1 MPYVERRDE
10 PTIYY
15 EFDDFT
21 DPWRKAP
28 VLLLQHGFAR
38 SSRFWFSW
46 VPYLSRFYRIV
57 RPDLRGLGRS
67 SAHFDFPSAINLR
80 AYLSDINAIIDHLG
94 VESVHYC
101 GESLGGILGIAFAA
115 EFPKRVRTLSLV
127 AAPVYI
133 SERANKN
140 ATYGHSSRI
149 EAFRKMGSRGWA
161 EASNVG
167 RRFPP
172 DGDPG
177 MANWVVDEMGK
188 ADVDLLIAGQRFVL
202 DFTAEP
208 YLHRIA
214 APVLGIYPS
223 SGPIAGNEQLDLM
236 KSKIP
241 NIKILH
247 LPSRY
252 HMIQMLHPAACAKEV
267 LHFVARHDG
276 VACHE

>member
-1 MPYVERRDE
+1 MPYVERPDE
-10 PTIYY
+10 PRIYY
-15 EFDDFT
+15 ELDDFT
-21 DPWRKAP
+21 DPWKKAP

-38 SSRFWFSW
+38 NSRFWFSW
-46 VPYLSRFYRIV
+46 VPYLSRFYRVV

-67 SAHFDFPSAINLR
+67 SAQFDFARGVNLE
-80 AYLSDINAIIDHLG
+80 AYLRDVNAIIDHLG
-94 VESVHYC
+94 VESIHYC
-101 GESLGGILGIAFAA
+101 GESLGGIIGMAFAA
-115 EFPKRVRTLSLV
+115 SFPQRVRTLSLL
-127 AAPVYI
+127 AAPLYI
-133 SERANKN
+133 SESANKN
-140 ATYGHSSRI
+140 ATYGYSSRI

-188 ADVDLLIAGQRFVL
+188 GDVELLIAGQEFVL
-202 DFTAEP
+202 ACSVEP
-208 YLHRIA
+208 YLHQIK

-223 SGPIAGNEQLDLM
+223 SGPIAGNEQLELM

-241 NIKILH
+241 DINIVH

-252 HMIQMLHPAACAKEV
+252 HMIQMLHPATCARAV
-267 LHFVARHDG
+267 LHFAGRHDG
-276 VACHE
+276 IPCHE